1 MSLDNT
7 AWISILS
14 LLHREHQ
21 KENTNLRT
29 TASNDGTLLYTNSLD
44 ALHHLGSR
52 NCLKAS
58 LYATCSFLF

>member
-21 KENTNLRT
+21 KENTPIYEPQHKT
-29 TASNDGTLLYTNSLD
+29 TEHYCIQTALTHYTILV
-44 ALHHLGSR
+44 H
-52 NCLKAS
+52 
-58 LYATCSFLF
+58 ATIV